1 MTDLELQAIEKR
13 HQDNLIRLR
22 GMRPMDDTFMRCLF
36 KDNIALTELV
46 LRIILNKKDLSVTK
60 IETQADMKRV
70 TGARSICLDA
80 AATDAEG
87 VKYDIEVQR
96 ASDGAR
102 PERARYHSSVMDIEN
117 LDAGQEF
124 EELPTTYIIFIT
136 EKDVFGK
143 GEPYYIIGSMNF
155 TSGEKFPDRRNIV
168 YVNGTY
174 EGDSEIGK
182 LMHDFR
188 CSDPDEMC
196 YDLIKKKAKY
206 LKESEEGVAH
216 MCKIM
221 EEALEQEARESRE
234 RTTLEHIK
242 KLMLNLKWT
251 AEQAMDALSIP
262 KAEQT
267 TYLKMI

>member
-1 MTDLELQAIEKR
+1 MANVESQIIEKR

-36 KDNIALTELV
+36 KDNIELTELV
-46 LRIILNKKDLSVTK
+46 LRIILSKKDLSVTK
-60 IETQADMKRV
+60 VETQADMKCV

-80 AATDAEG
+80 AATDSEG
-87 VKYDIEVQR
+87 IKYDIEVQR
-96 ASDGAR
+96 ANDGAR

-143 GEPYYIIGSMNF
+143 GESCYIIESVNI
-155 TSGEKFPDRRNIV
+155 TTGELFNDRKHVI
-168 YVNGTY
+168 YVNGSY
-174 EGDSEIGK
+174 EGDSDIGK

-188 CSDPDEMC
+188 CSNPDDMY
-196 YDLIKKKAKY
+196 YDLVKTKTKY
-206 LKESEEGVAH
+206 LKESEEGVLH

-221 EEALEQEARESRE
+221 EEALEQEARETRVID
-234 RTTLEHIK
+234 IK
-242 KLMLNLKWT
+242 NLMEEMRMS
-251 AEQAMDALSIP
+251 AEQAMKALRIP
-262 KAEQT
+262 QDEQA
-267 TYLKMI
+267 TYAKLIK